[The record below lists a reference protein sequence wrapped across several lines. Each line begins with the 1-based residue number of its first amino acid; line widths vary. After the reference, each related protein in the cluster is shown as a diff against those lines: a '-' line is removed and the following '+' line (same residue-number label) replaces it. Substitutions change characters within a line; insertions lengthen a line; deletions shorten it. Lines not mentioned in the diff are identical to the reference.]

1 MQSIPLAVLKPFQNR
16 LRDREIILHA
26 IHTACGIETIVIIDS
41 FFKWL
46 TNCMQSIPL
55 AVLKQL
61 NLFMVHPENTLL
73 HAIHTACG
81 IETCTH
87 ELSRTRHFHCMQ
99 SIPLAV
105 LKQKERVLRLSPF
118 VVSAFLCNIYK
129 KAAQVSD
136 DACAAFCISLTM
148 FPSP

>member
-1 MQSIPLAVLKPFQNR
+1 MQSIPLAVLKLFFVYLQN
-16 LRDREIILHA
+16 
-26 IHTACGIETIVIIDS
+26 T
-41 FFKWL
+41 FFK
-46 TNCMQSIPL
+46 
-55 AVLKQL
+55 
-61 NLFMVHPENTLL
+61 LL

-81 IETCTH
+81 IETRRFARILRQIEPLHAIHTACGIETH
-87 ELSRTRHFHCMQ
+87 TNQGRTMPWIHCMQ

-118 VVSAFLCNIYK
+118 AVPAFLCNIYK

>member
-1 MQSIPLAVLKPFQNR
+1 MQSIPLAVLKR
-16 LRDREIILHA
+16 REFRPRA
-26 IHTACGIETIVIIDS
+26 NYDA
-41 FFKWL
+41 
-46 TNCMQSIPL
+46 
-55 AVLKQL
+55 
-61 NLFMVHPENTLL
+61 LL

-81 IETCTH
+81 IETQSGQVH
-87 ELSRTRHFHCMQ
+87 QYELHHCMQ

-118 VVSAFLCNIYK
+118 AVPAFLCNIYK